1 MSEKDS
7 KQLLVELENLRLR
20 VAELKARETKRQQTV
35 EKMQRRAMHLETL
48 NAIVAAAA
56 DTSDFIDLM
65 KTTLSQMLGMLDLD
79 IGIIWRSGKCV
90 SQGIPLETGR
100 ISAHEAMAAGLAI
113 AGKIIVE
120 DWQQIED
127 DHPLAP
133 LISLAA
139 QLGIQA
145 SLAMPITLEGR
156 RIGGLAVIANSP
168 RPWLADEVA
177 LLQAIGQQLGTA
189 AERLRLM
196 QAERE
201 QRELINALQEAAAV
215 VSSTIEMDQVLNRI
229 LEQVE
234 RVVAGDAFNV
244 MRIQDQRAQVV
255 RWRGYE
261 NVIRS
266 SQPDQSANRVYQ
278 LNSIPNLLKMIRTGK
293 PIVIS
298 DTVTDPDWAR
308 LPAREWLRSYVG
320 APIRIGNVTVGFL
333 NVNGTRMNQFNDS
346 DAQRLQAFASHAAT
360 AIQNAQLYRELRNHA
375 EQLEER
381 VQKRTAQ
388 IQAQYAQQQAILQST
403 ADGIIVTDAQG
414 EIVRTNPIADTWLT
428 QTLSPEDATRLRQA
442 VQDIAIRSEERPEAL
457 LELTGLDLELH
468 AAPITDSNSEQ
479 ASTVIAVHDVSHL
492 KTLDRMKSRFVSNV
506 SHELRT
512 PITTIKLYAALMR
525 RAPAEKM
532 EEYLDALT
540 QEADRQ
546 ARLIENIL
554 QVSRID
560 AGRIDLSLRP
570 MSLNIL
576 VDMIVGNYQM
586 LVQERG
592 LTLEYHP
599 TEPSPKIFADTDQL
613 TQVLTNLMS
622 NAIQYTSGDGK
633 ITISTAIQEAKERT
647 WGTVTVKDTGM
658 GIPKEE
664 LPHIFERF
672 FRGEVP
678 QQTQASGTG
687 LGLAIAKE
695 IVELHG
701 GWISAESQV
710 DEGSTFVVWLPLAE

>member
-1 MSEKDS
+1 MSEQGNE
-7 KQLLVELENLRLR
+7 QLTKELENLQQRVIELR
-20 VAELKARETKRQQTV
+20 AQKTEYQHAA
-35 EKMQRRAMHLETL
+35 EKMQRRVMYLETL

-56 DTSDFIDLM
+56 DTSGFTDLM
-65 KTTLSQMLGMLDLD
+65 NTTLDHMLGTLELET
-79 IGIIWRSGKCV
+79 GVIWRSGKCV

-113 AGKIIVE
+113 TGEINVE
-120 DWQQIED
+120 DWQQITS

-133 LISLAA
+133 LIPLVTR
-139 QLGIQA
+139 LGIQA
-145 SLAMPITLEGR
+145 SLAMPIAVEGR
-156 RIGGLAVIANSP
+156 RIGGLAAISDSP
-168 RPWLADEVA
+168 RAWLADEVA
-177 LLQAIGQQLGTA
+177 MLQAIGQRLGTA
-189 AERLRLM
+189 AERLHFM

-201 QRELINALQEAAAV
+201 QRELINALQEAAAI
-215 VSSTIEMDQVLNRI
+215 VSSTLEIDLVLDRI

-244 MRIQDQRAQVV
+244 MLIQDQRAQVV
-255 RWRGYE
+255 RWRGYDMTRQ
-261 NVIRS
+261 I
-266 SQPDQSANRVYQ
+266 YQ

-293 PIVIS
+293 PIVIP

-320 APIRIGNVTVGFL
+320 APIRIGNMTVGFL
-333 NVNGTRMNQFNDS
+333 NVNGMRMNQFNDN

-375 EQLEER
+375 AQLEGR
-381 VQKRTAQ
+381 VQERTAQ

-403 ADGIIVTDAQG
+403 ADGIIVADAQG

-428 QTLSPEDATRLRQA
+428 QALSPEDTTRLRQA
-442 VQDIAIRSEERPEAL
+442 VRDVALRSEERPEAI

-468 AAPITDSNSEQ
+468 AAPITEPDSEQ
-479 ASTVIAVHDVSHL
+479 AATVIAVHDVSHL

-512 PITTIKLYAALMR
+512 PITTVKLYAALLR
-525 RAPAEKM
+525 RAPPEKM

-560 AGRIDLSLRP
+560 AGRMDLNLRST
-570 MSLNIL
+570 SLNIL
-576 VDMIVGNYQM
+576 VDMIMGNYQM
-586 LVQERG
+586 LSQERG
-592 LTLEYHP
+592 LILEYYP
-599 TEPSPKIFADTDQL
+599 AEPSPKVLADTDQL
-613 TQVLTNLMS
+613 TQVMINIVN
-622 NAIQYTSGDGK
+622 NAIQYTPNDGR
-633 ITISTAIQEAKERT
+633 ITVSTGMQEAKERT
-647 WGTVTVKDTGM
+647 WGTVMVQDTGM
-658 GIPKEE
+658 GIPEEE

-678 QQTQASGTG
+678 QQMQASGTG

-701 GWISAESQV
+701 GWITVESQV
-710 DEGSTFVVWLPLAE
+710 DEGSTFTVWLPLAE